1 MDTVRQNADPTG
13 EGVPRLG
20 RTGKVAAMAFGRVP
34 AAGTAPEE
42 AYLAILA
49 GIRGGR
55 YQPGERLIPEAIA
68 QELAMSRMPV
78 REAFQRLANEGL
90 VVIRPNRGCVVAG
103 LTVDEIFEAFEIR
116 SVLEGLAVRLAM
128 PRIDAGVLAELDGH
142 LSRMQRAGETGGDA
156 WLAAHQAFHAYIC
169 GLSGR
174 PKLVAQIAALHIAV
188 EPYMRIWLHHVAHP
202 TTATQRQNEIVAAIR
217 SGDAS
222 HAETVMRDHVMRTA
236 PRLAEFLRNASH
248 LTTGPRPHRPAQPP
262 ASGPA

>member
-1 MDTVRQNADPTG
+1 MGFSRA
-13 EGVPRLG
+13 
-20 RTGKVAAMAFGRVP
+20 P

-42 AYLAILA
+42 AYLALLA
-49 GIRGGR
+49 GIRSGR

-103 LTVDEIFEAFEIR
+103 LTIDEIFETFEIR

-128 PRIDAGVLAELDGH
+128 PHIDAGVLTELDDR
-142 LSRMQRAGETGGDA
+142 LARMQRAGEAGGDA

-169 GLSGR
+169 ELSGR
-174 PKLVAQIAALHIAV
+174 QKLVGQIAALHIAV

-202 TTATQRQNEIVAAIR
+202 TTATQAQNEIVEAIR
-217 SGDAS
+217 SGDAE
-222 HAETVMRDHVMRTA
+222 HAEAVMREHVLRTA
-236 PRLAEFLRNASH
+236 PRLAEFLRSRGQAAGVPST
-248 LTTGPRPHRPAQPP
+248 LP
-262 ASGPA
+262 ASAQI

>member
-1 MDTVRQNADPTG
+1 MGFT
-13 EGVPRLG
+13 
-20 RTGKVAAMAFGRVP
+20 RTP

-49 GIRGGR
+49 GIRSGR

-103 LTVDEIFEAFEIR
+103 LTIDEIYETFEIR

-128 PRIDAGVLAELDGH
+128 PRIDAAVLAELDDH
-142 LSRMQRAGETGGDA
+142 LSRMQRAGEIGADD
-156 WLAAHQAFHAYIC
+156 WLARHQAFHAYIC
-169 GLSGR
+169 GLSQR

-188 EPYMRIWLHHVAHP
+188 EPYMRVWLHHVAHP

-217 SGDAS
+217 SGDAAR
-222 HAETVMRDHVMRTA
+222 AETVMREHVMRTA
-236 PRLAEFLRNASH
+236 PRLAEFLRSAPH
-248 LTTGPRPHRPAQPP
+248 LATGPRPPRPAQMP
-262 ASGPA
+262 ASGPG